1 MVALVAT
8 GFSSGS
14 EGPRRVAI
22 SFLAAAAAASKAA
35 AAFSSPS
42 SAGVTALDSAA
53 SMFVLPEASTA
64 SSLSGDAVVLTR
76 PAMRPTPA
84 TRAAS
89 DASHGS
95 PSTRAATPATPENSV
110 LEDGINVP
118 AEMVTLS
125 MDSRALDLCAALP
138 VAFAPPPPTH
148 PLALSSFLRLCC
160 VLKFS
165 SCCITTLTRLFASS
179 YWPASRSAAASVP
192 ADSIA
197 SVAASSE
204 ASAGQVTTTVAS
216 ATAETAP
223 SASITWTPSAIS
235 RPCASK
241 PPGRMPSQYAF
252 GEKSC
257 MLSGSAVSSPTTRD
271 VNLYCRG
278 ASSSVQAMASTRNVV
293 LSATPSLGT
302 AITDPSPGGVFSA
315 SVAKAAAAPL
325 ASVASSRKVY
335 VYPVSSASGDSTRFL
350 VVSEEEEMNAS
361 PEPLTDPSRSTA
373 STLPSSSSLTRVA
386 DQSSARVSGAASE
399 STVACRRATSPAL
412 TFCPGRGG
420 MDTLGGAP
428 VAPAAALTTVTLL
441 SVVALLAP
449 LVATSA
455 MAYVCPAPAAPTSCS
470 DSIRAEAGRS
480 MT

>member
-1 MVALVAT
+1 MAT

-22 SFLAAAAAASKAA
+22 SCLAAAAAASEAA

-53 SMFVLPEASTA
+53 SMFVLPAASMA

-95 PSTRAATPATPENSV
+95 PSTRAATPATPENIV
-110 LEDGINVP
+110 LEDGINAPV
-118 AEMVTLS
+118 EMVTLS

-179 YWPASRSAAASVP
+179 YWPASRSAAASIP

-223 SASITWTPSAIS
+223 SASITWTPSAIF

-241 PPGRMPSQYAF
+241 PPGRMPSQYFF

-257 MLSGSAVSSPTTRD
+257 LLSGSAVSSPTTRD

-278 ASSSVQAMASTRNVV
+278 LSSSVQAMASTRNVV

-315 SVAKAAAAPL
+315 SVTKAAAAPL
-325 ASVASSRKVY
+325 ASVTSSRKVY
-335 VYPVSSASGDSTRFL
+335 VYPVSSALGDSTRFL
-350 VVSEEEEMNAS
+350 VVSEEEDMNAS
-361 PEPLTDPSRSTA
+361 PEPLTDPSRSNA
-373 STLPSSSSLTRVA
+373 ATLPSSSLTRVA

-399 STVACRRATSPAL
+399 RTVACRRATSPAL

-428 VAPAAALTTVTLL
+428 VAPAAALTTVTPL